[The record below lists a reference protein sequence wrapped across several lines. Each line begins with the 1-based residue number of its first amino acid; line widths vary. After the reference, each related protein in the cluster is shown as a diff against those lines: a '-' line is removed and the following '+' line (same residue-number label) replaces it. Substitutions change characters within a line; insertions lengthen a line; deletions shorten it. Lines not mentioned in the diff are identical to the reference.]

1 MNEKQRMEELSLSW
15 NRGKNEQICSV
26 KFQNFL
32 GAMPPDPH
40 TGQLGRGY
48 GAPPQTQ
55 PLGTG
60 SLGAFGPSIVPHS
73 LSVCSWHFEI
83 FRTCILAP
91 LKFKMAD
98 GAILKIVKSPYLN
111 EWELDLLQLHF
122 VQREGAWADTW
133 RHLLLYQNVTAH
145 LSTASVPTT

>member
-26 KFQNFL
+26 KFQNTPIL
-32 GAMPPDPH
+32 GNWGGAMAPLPRPNPSALARS
-40 TGQLGRGY
+40 GPL
-48 GAPPQTQ
+48 APP
-55 PLGTG
+55 
-60 SLGAFGPSIVPHS
+60 SS

-83 FRTCILAP
+83 FRPCILAP

-133 RHLLLYQNVTAH
+133 RHLLTVSKCNSPPVNGQCTNYLMLFNVA
-145 LSTASVPTT
+145 L

>member
-1 MNEKQRMEELSLSW
+1 MKNNEWKSYLCLEIVEKMNRFAVL
-15 NRGKNEQICSV
+15 
-26 KFQNFL
+26 NFKI
-32 GAMPPDPH
+32 PPYWA
-40 TGQLGRGY
+40 TGEGLWRPSPLARSGPL
-48 GAPPQTQ
+48 APP
-55 PLGTG
+55 
-60 SLGAFGPSIVPHS
+60 SS

-83 FRTCILAP
+83 FRPCILAP

-133 RHLLLYQNVTAH
+133 RHLLTVSKCNSPPVNGQCTNYLMLFNVA
-145 LSTASVPTT
+145 L